1 MGYMIDLEM
10 QVVKKARLLGGMVN
24 KGKVYTIGEQGP
36 ETFVP
41 YGWRNYNQHE
51 EHA

>member
-1 MGYMIDLEM
+1 MGYMIDPEM

-36 ETFVP
+36 ETFKKSVWMALL
-41 YGWRNYNQHE
+41 YLT
-51 EHA
+51 